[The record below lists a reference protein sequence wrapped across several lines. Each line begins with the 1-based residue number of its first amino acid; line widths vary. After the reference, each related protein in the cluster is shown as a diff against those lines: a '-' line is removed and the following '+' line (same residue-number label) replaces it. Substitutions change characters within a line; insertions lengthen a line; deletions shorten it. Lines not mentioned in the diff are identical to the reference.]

1 MKKIIAI
8 VAVAVALLVSANA
21 SAQLHRGV
29 HYGVVGGLTYAG
41 ANVKEFD
48 ASNLALYHA
57 GITLKANLGAGFAI
71 QPSLIYQVKGASIDK
86 YVTGEV
92 KIPGTLQTNVG
103 FIELPVAISWGP
115 QIRENFRPYFF
126 IEPFIGYGLTNDSSI
141 DVSGTNI
148 ENLKNVWEDTYKRI
162 EYGTGAGLG
171 IEFWRL
177 QFSVQYFM
185 NFGTLADEE
194 GKVSGSAIKTTVSQA
209 FKEGANF
216 KGIKASIA
224 ILF

>member
-8 VAVAVALLVSANA
+8 VAVAAAILISSSA

-29 HYGVVGGLTYAG
+29 HYGVVGGLTYSG

-57 GITLKANLGAGFAI
+57 GLTLKANIGAGFAV

-86 YVTGEV
+86 YITGEV
-92 KIPGTLQTNVG
+92 KIPGTLEANVG

-115 QIRENFRPYFF
+115 QIKESFRPYAFV
-126 IEPFIGYGLTNDSSI
+126 EPFIGYGLTNNSSI
-141 DVSGTNI
+141 DVGETNI
-148 ENLKNVWEDTYKRI
+148 ENLKNVWEDTYKRL
-162 EYGTGAGLG
+162 EYGVGAGLG
-171 IEFWRL
+171 IEVWRL
-177 QFSVQYFM
+177 QISVQYFL

-194 GKVSGSAIKTTVSQA
+194 GKIAASAIKTTVSNA
-209 FKEGANF
+209 FKEGSNF
-216 KGIKASIA
+216 KGIKASVA